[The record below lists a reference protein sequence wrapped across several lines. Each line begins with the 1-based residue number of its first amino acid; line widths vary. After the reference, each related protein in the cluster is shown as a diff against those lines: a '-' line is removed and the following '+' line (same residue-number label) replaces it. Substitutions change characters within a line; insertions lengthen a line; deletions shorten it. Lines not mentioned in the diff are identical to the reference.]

1 MVSQTTK
8 IVNEM
13 GFHMR
18 PANIFVT
25 AMNEYNSDIDLI
37 VNGSRINGKSIMSI
51 MASGIKCG
59 TKITVECNGND
70 EKEMLKKALE
80 LIDSGFGE

>member
-18 PANIFVT
+18 PANVFVT
-25 AMNEYNSDIDLI
+25 AMNEYNSDIELI
-37 VNGSRINGKSIMSI
+37 VNGNRINGKSIMSI

-59 TKITVECNGND
+59 TEITVECNGND
-70 EKEMLKKALE
+70 EKEMLKEALE